1 MRPIPEVK
9 PLLREQM
16 MLSFEVIES
25 GKAIQICAD
34 DEGLRVLRKALE
46 RVTSAGHLHLRTIAN
61 GGNELNDAN
70 PWGQA
75 AVGEVII
82 TAA

>member
-1 MRPIPEVK
+1 MADELFGVT
-9 PLLREQM
+9 
-16 MLSFEVIES
+16 MLSFEIVQS

-34 DEGLRVLRKALE
+34 EDGLLLLRKALE
-46 RVTSAGHLHLRTIAN
+46 RVTTAGHLHLLSSAN

-75 AVGEVII
+75 AIGEVII
-82 TAA
+82 SAV

>member
-1 MRPIPEVK
+1 
-9 PLLREQM
+9 

-25 GKAIQICAD
+25 GRAIQIFAD
-34 DEGLRVLRKALE
+34 DEGLSLLRKVLE
-46 RVTSAGHLHLRTIAN
+46 QVTSSGHVHLRSIAN

-70 PWGQA
+70 PWGNA
-75 AVGEVII
+75 AIEEVII

>member
-1 MRPIPEVK
+1 
-9 PLLREQM
+9 

-34 DEGLRVLRKALE
+34 DEGLSLLRKALE
-46 RVTSAGHLHLRTIAN
+46 QVTSSGHLHLRSVAN
-61 GGNELNDAN
+61 GGNELSDAN
-70 PWGQA
+70 PWGRA
-75 AVGEVII
+75 AIGEVII

>member
-1 MRPIPEVK
+1 MR
-9 PLLREQM
+9 
-16 MLSFEVIES
+16 SFEVIES
-25 GKAIQICAD
+25 GKAIQIFAD
-34 DEGLRVLRKALE
+34 DEGVGLLRKALE
-46 RVTSAGHLHLRTIAN
+46 QVTTAGHLHLRSIAN

-70 PWGQA
+70 PWGSA